1 MVRPDRY
8 PQVFISFL
16 SNLHSN
22 LSVSNVIPT
31 FTVWNQVL
39 RYSTQTPALMGIFA
53 YLVEGIATFA
63 FQAASWCLAE
73 IGRQ

>member
-31 FTVWNQVL
+31 FYCL
-39 RYSTQTPALMGIFA
+39 ESS
-53 YLVEGIATFA
+53 IAV
-63 FQAASWCLAE
+63 
-73 IGRQ
+73 